1 MGLGPLDATCLCC
14 ICMLHITNLKSNLK
28 KEKQFFFSVHQLIQ
42 SYIPIPILARNDS
55 GKLPTTV
62 QNLQCNLYLP
72 AVNVTYVYI
81 HLYQGSYNIYKLLFI
96 IQFNTNVIYVAVG
109 DENII
114 FSTNIS
120 FN

>member
-1 MGLGPLDATCLCC
+1 
-14 ICMLHITNLKSNLK
+14 MLHITNLKSNLK

-81 HLYQGSYNIYKLLFI
+81 HLYQGSYNICKLLFI

>member
-1 MGLGPLDATCLCC
+1 
-14 ICMLHITNLKSNLK
+14 MLHITNLKSNLK

-42 SYIPIPILARNDS
+42 SYIPFPILARDDS

-81 HLYQGSYNIYKLLFI
+81 HLYQGSYNIINFCLLFSL
-96 IQFNTNVIYVAVG
+96 IQTSFMLQLVMKYNFFQQ
-109 DENII
+109 I
-114 FSTNIS
+114 FLSVD
-120 FN
+120 FE